1 MVDGKRENL
10 FVNKKYLYV
19 VPMVLVFSG
28 GENGKVFLQKIFD
41 HPREMLRPTDLNPF
55 VSGQAFAI
63 PISGLVKFIHA
74 LGNRKNP
81 WIVVSLGGLVPKL
94 TLWARYFKSRT
105 SLST

>member
-1 MVDGKRENL
+1 MVDGKRESL

-55 VSGQAFAI
+55 VSGQAFPI
-63 PISGLVKFIHA
+63 PISGLVKFFPRFGKQKKSLDCCF
-74 LGNRKNP
+74 LGR
-81 WIVVSLGGLVPKL
+81 I
-94 TLWARYFKSRT
+94 
-105 SLST
+105 STQADTIGQVFQE

>member
-1 MVDGKRENL
+1 MVDGKQESL

-28 GENGKVFLQKIFD
+28 GENRKVFLRNFFD
-41 HPREMLRPTDLNPF
+41 HPKEILRPTDLNPF

-63 PISGLVKFIHA
+63 PISGLVKFFHA

-94 TLWARYFKSRT
+94 TLWVRYFKSRT